1 MSVEQY
7 QRSVNSLDKDT
18 VSVQRFESIY
28 QKMRIHLFRIRVT
41 EKSTC
46 FRKCFFQRNPPFRV
60 GEIPLR
66 GVIYACGV

>member
-41 EKSTC
+41 MRIS
-46 FRKCFFQRNPPFRV
+46 RLRL
-60 GEIPLR
+60 EILF
-66 GVIYACGV
+66 YA

>member
-41 EKSTC
+41 EKGSTSSGVE
-46 FRKCFFQRNPPFRV
+46 PF
-60 GEIPLR
+60 
-66 GVIYACGV
+66 CH